1 MRPSTS
7 SGSTLGQQCVNNY
20 RHRHNPDKI
29 ARLEEIFN
37 ECAHPDESRRR
48 QISEELGL
56 DAKQVKFWFQ
66 NKKTQLKTLNERLD
80 NHVLR
85 LDNARLQS
93 ENHRMSETLKN
104 LLCVPCG
111 GQVMGVE
118 ERELS
123 LQILRAQN
131 FLLNTEASKLSYLI
145 DSLMMLL
152 PPFPS
157 SHDTSQG
164 SLQNQMPG
172 IPVQNQFIPSQDHHI
187 HAQNQLVPPHDHH
200 IHACASHQY
209 TPVVTTPA
217 IDQNIPAHH
226 PDIHH
231 LTSSSDYNIPGL
243 STTLAQNIPTLI
255 STCKQNNNIPVVEQ
269 EIQEPNHGIINILSL
284 TLDQD
289 MPPLGRD
296 IPAINQYNMP
306 HLDLDA
312 IVEIR
317 NNDMLMRQSTNTEDA
332 LMLQIA
338 NNAMEELMKLL
349 SMNEPFWFR
358 SLHDGKFILQHES
371 YQKTFPWSDCLRA
384 GPHSRIESSKD
395 LRVVSMSGTQLVEMF
410 LNSDKWVDLFPTI
423 VKKAQTIQVFESG
436 LLGNR
441 NGALQLMNAEMHILS
456 HLVPT
461 REFLFLR
468 YCKQIEAGVW
478 VIGDVSLDSSKYKT
492 SVSQAWRLPSG
503 CLIQEMTQGLC
514 RVSWVEHVNVDD
526 NIQTHEI
533 FKDIIHN
540 NAYGAERWVSTLERM
555 CERFACASVETI
567 PSYEAGGVIRSLEGR
582 KSIIKLAHRMVKT
595 FCGNLDMQGDTNFPH
610 LTKMNDDGIRLS
622 VHVNNTKP
630 NAPKGMILGAAT
642 TFRLPFSPQ
651 NVFDYLIDNKERPKW
666 DVLCCGNE
674 GCEIQ
679 RISTG
684 INPGNYISI
693 MQSFIPRENNIM
705 ILQESYVDALG
716 SMLVYAPFDTEI
728 MNGQSNVPEGQD
740 GQIDKSA
747 GSLVT
752 LMFQLLASSPSKLG
766 MVDIEFVGV
775 VKTLVTSTVEKIK
788 VALNCTNLK

>member
-131 FLLNTEASKLSYLI
+131 FLLNTEYEKRTTLLVNNGI
-145 DSLMMLL
+145 NPRLL

-172 IPVQNQFIPSQDHHI
+172 
-187 HAQNQLVPPHDHH
+187 
-200 IHACASHQY
+200 ASHQY

-231 LTSSSDYNIPGL
+231 LTSSSDYNIP
-243 STTLAQNIPTLI
+243 
-255 STCKQNNNIPVVEQ
+255 
-269 EIQEPNHGIINILSL
+269 
-284 TLDQD
+284 D

-728 MNGQSNVPEGQD
+728 MSLAMKGEKTSGIQMFLKDKMDKLINQQAQWGELFVTRSHTIAAQSRVNSSLLVRTLLHLKY
-740 GQIDKSA
+740 KS
-747 GSLVT
+747 G
-752 LMFQLLASSPSKLG
+752 FR
-766 MVDIEFVGV
+766 
-775 VKTLVTSTVEKIK
+775 
-788 VALNCTNLK
+788 